1 MMRTD
6 EVLGSQRI
14 QRKLLEAPIRAR
26 IYERV
31 VRVPGIHLRRL
42 VRDLELA
49 MGTVEHH
56 LHLLERHA
64 LIFHYKGARRK
75 TYYARENVDP
85 GDVPYLHA
93 LRNRIWR
100 KVLLDVLNEP
110 DIGFGD
116 LAARMHCS
124 ASTSAYHLRR
134 LLSMG
139 LLQRTAVG
147 RNAYYRLAEPERVRA
162 LIEAY
167 RSTYRGLV
175 GDRQHVG
182 KQEEPTP
189 QTIFEYLLRRI
200 PDDQVLPAPPLF
212 GPRVLRDGDEL
223 TITR

>member
-1 MMRTD
+1 
-6 EVLGSQRI
+6 
-14 QRKLLEAPIRAR
+14 
-26 IYERV
+26 
-31 VRVPGIHLRRL
+31 
-42 VRDLELA
+42 
-49 MGTVEHH
+49 
-56 LHLLERHA
+56 

-147 RNAYYRLAEPERVRA
+147 RNAYYRLAEPER
-162 LIEAY
+162 
-167 RSTYRGLV
+167 
-175 GDRQHVG
+175 QHVG